1 MKKLE
6 SFLASEIERL
16 KDELNHLESGHKKIT
31 KASIDKLD
39 SLISV
44 VRDREAGA
52 DNTDILDETINAI
65 LKNGEMSGRIKEA
78 QNMIKRFTKILQTI
92 KKDKE

>member
-16 KDELNHLESGHKKIT
+16 KDELNHLESDHKKIT
-31 KASIDKLD
+31 KAGVNKLD
-39 SLISV
+39 NLISV
-44 VRDREAGA
+44 VRSREKGT

-65 LKNGEMSGRIKEA
+65 LKNGEMAGRIKEA

-92 KKDKE
+92 KKDEE

>member
-16 KDELNHLESGHKKIT
+16 KDELNHLESDHKKIT
-31 KASIDKLD
+31 KAGVNKLD
-39 SLISV
+39 NLISV
-44 VRDREAGA
+44 VRSREKGT

-65 LKNGEMSGRIKEA
+65 LKNGEMAGRIKEA
-78 QNMIKRFTKILQTI
+78 QNMIKRFRKILQTI
-92 KKDKE
+92 KKDEE